1 MQKWKCTFYSK
12 RDKDKLDGYVGSEAR
27 PFGRHYTTDYTSRIY
42 PFIANEG
49 GYIAEVQL
57 IRDNKKS
64 LIDQTIAY
72 ISSTYPS
79 LNYSETKCRRDAG
92 LIIDGL
98 VFDLEYGEY
107 NGTLNAGLAYYG
119 QAAYLP
125 TDQVTPT
132 ADSIDQLATY
142 INNILTTP
150 AVETIVTNYVGG
162 VAEII
167 RGNNFNQPKNNE
179 ELDVFLMNDATII
192 RNITVQ
198 QHGGFMEVLD
208 PVGQIKTRSPYT
220 QTASSFSR
228 SKAPDVSFAGGMYV
242 DGFCGN
248 LDARLVQANS
258 TTEIVIGFVGAA
270 TTKSIILGSLILA
283 TGLFFV
289 EIYIMHPFAM
299 ILMLV
304 LTSLTFS
311 LLGFLIGMLSTNWEE
326 LSIFPTLILS
336 PLVFLGGS
344 LYSIN
349 WLPEFWQNVSLVNPV
364 LYLVSGFRWSF
375 YEMADVSIT
384 TSLIMIFTFLI
395 LNITAIIYI
404 FSKGFKIKD

>member
-1 MQKWKCTFYSK
+1 MNWTGIIAIYLHEMDRMRRTTVQSIFSPVISSSLYF
-12 RDKDKLDGYVGSEAR
+12 VV
-27 PFGRHYTTDYTSRIY
+27 FGAAIGSRIPVIEDISY
-42 PFIANEG
+42 GSFIVPG
-49 GYIAEVQL
+49 MIM
-57 IRDNKKS
+57 
-64 LIDQTIAY
+64 
-72 ISSTYPS
+72 
-79 LNYSETKCRRDAG
+79 
-92 LIIDGL
+92 
-98 VFDLEYGEY
+98 
-107 NGTLNAGLAYYG
+107 LA
-119 QAAYLP
+119 L
-125 TDQVTPT
+125 
-132 ADSIDQLATY
+132 
-142 INNILTTP
+142 LTQS
-150 AVETIVTNYVGG
+150 VSN
-162 VAEII
+162 
-167 RGNNFNQPKNNE
+167 
-179 ELDVFLMNDATII
+179 
-192 RNITVQ
+192 
-198 QHGGFMEVLD
+198 
-208 PVGQIKTRSPYT
+208 
-220 QTASSFSR
+220 ASSGIFFP
-228 SKAPDVSFAGGMYV
+228 KFLGTINEIYAAP
-242 DGFCGN
+242 
-248 LDARLVQANS
+248 LS
-258 TTEIVIGFVGAA
+258 TTEIVIAFVGAA

>member
-1 MQKWKCTFYSK
+1 MINFRSIKAIYIFEMSRTF
-12 RDKDKLDGYVGSEAR
+12 R
-27 PFGRHYTTDYTSRIY
+27 TI
-42 PFIANEG
+42 I
-49 GYIAEVQL
+49 Q
-57 IRDNKKS
+57 S
-64 LIDQTIAY
+64 LISPIL
-72 ISSTYPS
+72 STVLYFIVFGTAIGNNINFTNEIP
-79 LNYSETKCRRDAG
+79 YGAF
-92 LIIDGL
+92 IVPGL
-98 VFDLEYGEY
+98 V
-107 NGTLNAGLAYYG
+107 
-119 QAAYLP
+119 
-125 TDQVTPT
+125 
-132 ADSIDQLATY
+132 
-142 INNILTTP
+142 ILT
-150 AVETIVTNYVGG
+150 ISMQSVTNASFGIFFPKFLG
-162 VAEII
+162 TINEIY
-167 RGNNFNQPKNNE
+167 
-179 ELDVFLMNDATII
+179 A
-192 RNITVQ
+192 
-198 QHGGFMEVLD
+198 
-208 PVGQIKTRSPYT
+208 
-220 QTASSFSR
+220 
-228 SKAPDVSFAGGMYV
+228 AP
-242 DGFCGN
+242 
-248 LDARLVQANS
+248 LS

-289 EIYIMHPFAM
+289 EIYIMHPFTM

-311 LLGFLIGMLSTNWEE
+311 LLGFLIGMLSSNWEE

-395 LNITAIIYI
+395 LNISAIIYI

>member
-1 MQKWKCTFYSK
+1 MNWPGIMAIYLHEMDRMRRTTVQSIFSPVISSSLYF
-12 RDKDKLDGYVGSEAR
+12 VV
-27 PFGRHYTTDYTSRIY
+27 FGAAIGSRIPVIEDISY
-42 PFIANEG
+42 GSFIVPG
-49 GYIAEVQL
+49 MIM
-57 IRDNKKS
+57 
-64 LIDQTIAY
+64 
-72 ISSTYPS
+72 
-79 LNYSETKCRRDAG
+79 
-92 LIIDGL
+92 
-98 VFDLEYGEY
+98 
-107 NGTLNAGLAYYG
+107 LA
-119 QAAYLP
+119 L
-125 TDQVTPT
+125 
-132 ADSIDQLATY
+132 
-142 INNILTTP
+142 LTQS
-150 AVETIVTNYVGG
+150 VSN
-162 VAEII
+162 
-167 RGNNFNQPKNNE
+167 
-179 ELDVFLMNDATII
+179 
-192 RNITVQ
+192 
-198 QHGGFMEVLD
+198 
-208 PVGQIKTRSPYT
+208 
-220 QTASSFSR
+220 ASSGIFFP
-228 SKAPDVSFAGGMYV
+228 KFLGTINEIYAAP
-242 DGFCGN
+242 
-248 LDARLVQANS
+248 LS

-289 EIYIMHPFAM
+289 EIYIMHPFTM

-311 LLGFLIGMLSTNWEE
+311 LLGFLIGMLSSNWEE

-395 LNITAIIYI
+395 LNISAIIYI